1 MTSRRV
7 EASLIAATAL
17 TLGLA
22 AIAHAEVGQR
32 GDLRVSFAGEIAPR
46 ALPRS
51 GTAPVAVTVGGRITT
66 TDGSPPPQLQT
77 ISIQINRHGHLD
89 SSGLP
94 ICRFKQIQPSTT
106 SAALAACRRSLVG
119 EGSFSADVELPQQ
132 APFPSQGKVLA
143 FNGRVDGRPMI
154 LAHVYG
160 TQPVPTS
167 FVLPFAIGRAR
178 GQFGTLLTAVLPETT
193 GEWGFVTGISITLHR
208 RFNYHGAPRSYVS
221 AGCPAPAGLPGV
233 LFPLARARFAFAGG
247 RTLTN
252 TLTKVC
258 KVRR

>member
-7 EASLIAATAL
+7 EASFFAATAL

-22 AIAHAEVGQR
+22 AIAHAGVGQR
-32 GDLRVSFAGEIAPR
+32 GDLRVSFVGEVAPLT
-46 ALPRS
+46 LPRS
-51 GTAPVAVTVGGRITT
+51 GTAPVAVTVGGRIAT

-119 EGSFSADVELPQQ
+119 GGSFSADVELPQQ

-143 FNGRVDGRPMI
+143 FNGRVDGRQVI

-160 TQPVPTS
+160 IQPVPTS
-167 FVLPFAIGRAR
+167 FVLPFAIGPAR
-178 GQFGTLLTAVLPETT
+178 GQFGTLLTAVLPKTT
-193 GEWGFVTGISITLHR
+193 GEWGFVTGISLTLHR

-258 KVRR
+258 RVRR